1 MDTQQTL
8 QITPIIQRGF
18 VPFSYEDIRIKQ
30 SCWDNG
36 VPYFTMRA
44 IGEWAEYKNPEKAIF
59 KIIHRNPHIRQ
70 FSKIIKLKL
79 IDDYPKEGHSVPNLG
94 TECPAR
100 LAGESS
106 LRTREI
112 EHEVFDPIG
121 LQLIINKSNQPKAIA
136 FQVAAAHLVVA
147 YMTGNLKPFKWSGD
161 VALALSQI
169 ISMTSGSKRKLK
181 VFELAKE
188 TGKHWNTIYR
198 MAKKMNG
205 QNLKTKGNKPRKIRA
220 NKDSFVNYPEFQQVI
235 NYSKEH
241 PAAGGKEIQ
250 AALEIPYSTSSINR
264 WIRYIRGLPT
274 PAPYVGQ
281 ASSPDIIM
289 TDGDVRPT
297 NRGD

>member
-1 MDTQQTL
+1 MEAVQAIQADRGV
-8 QITPIIQRGF
+8 QRGF

-44 IGEWAEYKNPEKAIF
+44 IGEWAEYKNPDEAIY
-59 KIIHRNPHIRQ
+59 KIVHRNPHIRQ
-70 FSKIIKLKL
+70 FSKIIKLKV
-79 IDDYPKEGHSVPNLG
+79 IDEYPKEGHSLPKLG
-94 TECPAR
+94 SECP
-100 LAGESS
+100 

-136 FQVAAAHLVVA
+136 FQVAAAPLVVA

-161 VALALSQI
+161 VSSALSQI

-188 TGKHWNTIYR
+188 TGKTWNTIYR
-198 MAKKMNG
+198 MAKRMNG
-205 QNLKTKGNKPRKIRA
+205 ENLKTKGNKPRKTRA
-220 NKDSFVNYPEFQQVI
+220 NKDSFINYPEFQQVI

-274 PAPYVGQ
+274 PAPLCRSG
-281 ASSPDIIM
+281 ALA
-289 TDGDVRPT
+289 
-297 NRGD
+297 